1 MIEERLKNYIN
12 SKYESVSDFCI
23 RTGIA
28 NSTLQTVF
36 KRGVK
41 NTSSKTIF
49 KICNALDLD
58 VNALYDGE
66 IKPNRPDRKVKTETV
81 DIFEYVGKLE
91 NMTLL
96 YKGEEIQP
104 EQKRMMLYGFKIA
117 IEMSM
122 KL

>member
-66 IKPNRPDRKVKTETV
+66 IKANRPDRKVKTETV
-81 DIFEYVGKLE
+81 DIIEYVGKLE

-96 YKGEEIQP
+96 YKGDEIQP
-104 EQKRMMLYGFKIA
+104 EQKKMMLYGFKVA
-117 IEMSM
+117 IEMCM

>member
-81 DIFEYVGKLE
+81 DIIEYVGKLE

-96 YKGEEIQP
+96 YKGDEIQP
-104 EQKRMMLYGFKIA
+104 DQKKMMLYGFKVA
-117 IEMSM
+117 IEMCM